1 MDAWLS
7 FALSLAVKVTLVLA
21 AALLV
26 TRLMKRRAAAERHLV
41 WVIAAACV
49 LAVPLFALV
58 TPVPV
63 RAPAW
68 IAPSPMLSHPSAIAT
83 PTPSLNETPAA
94 PIAVEATPA
103 AIPTPAP
110 PAAPPQPPPPPAL
123 PRESGLPLAMVLLLV
138 WGGVAGAL
146 ALRLGIEFARV

>member
-21 AALLV
+21 AALVV

-68 IAPSPMLSHPSAIAT
+68 IAPLPMASHPAT
-83 PTPSLNETPAA
+83 PAPSLNEIPA

-123 PRESGLPLAMVLLLV
+123 PRESGLPIAVVLLLV
-138 WGGVAGAL
+138 WGSVAGAL
-146 ALRLGIEFARV
+146 ALRLGIEIARV